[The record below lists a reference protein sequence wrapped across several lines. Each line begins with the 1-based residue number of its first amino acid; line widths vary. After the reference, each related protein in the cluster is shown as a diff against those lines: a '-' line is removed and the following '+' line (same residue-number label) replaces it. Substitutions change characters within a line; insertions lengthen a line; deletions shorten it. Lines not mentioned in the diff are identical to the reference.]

1 MSTFTSTY
9 REPSQCFGWFSHRP
23 TPNHPEKR
31 SKEELDSILAKSM
44 AQLTFDERKSEQ
56 EDPRGVSE
64 TIAED
69 HGQVEKSL
77 RKLNYHLDRIK
88 RGSAYE
94 IAEGMDLSYVTD
106 RDFRIMF
113 LRGNRY
119 DVKSSAEQMIKFFT
133 EKLPLFGKEKLVKDI
148 TMNDLD
154 EDDRTFLQTGSI
166 QILPFPDR
174 AKRLIICQIAG
185 LRALKT
191 ITNELRARFYIY
203 MTALRSGMA

>member
-1 MSTFTSTY
+1 MSSFNSTY
-9 REPSQCFGWFSHRP
+9 REPSQCFGWSSHRP

-31 SKEELDSILAKSM
+31 SKEELDSTLAKSM
-44 AQLTFDERKSEQ
+44 AQLTFDERQSEQ
-56 EDPRGVSE
+56 EDLHGVSE

-69 HGQVEKSL
+69 HDQVEKSL
-77 RKLNYHLDRIK
+77 RELNDHLDRIK

-133 EKLPLFGKEKLVKDI
+133 ENSPCL
-148 TMNDLD
+148 
-154 EDDRTFLQTGSI
+154 
-166 QILPFPDR
+166 
-174 AKRLIICQIAG
+174 AKR
-185 LRALKT
+185 
-191 ITNELRARFYIY
+191 
-203 MTALRSGMA
+203 SW